1 MTTGQLLRVY
11 KDSKAQ
17 IIKVG
22 TIGKVNQKLPEKLC
36 LNRYPS
42 MKDSGYEVY
51 YYGGALNA
59 PEKKFKKTMTRN
71 VITEYDCALA

>member
-1 MTTGQLLRVY
+1 MGDLKLESEMTTGKLLRVY

-22 TIGKVNQKLPEKLC
+22 TISKVNQKLPEKLC
-36 LNRYPS
+36 VNRYPS

-51 YYGGALNA
+51 Y
-59 PEKKFKKTMTRN
+59 
-71 VITEYDCALA
+71 